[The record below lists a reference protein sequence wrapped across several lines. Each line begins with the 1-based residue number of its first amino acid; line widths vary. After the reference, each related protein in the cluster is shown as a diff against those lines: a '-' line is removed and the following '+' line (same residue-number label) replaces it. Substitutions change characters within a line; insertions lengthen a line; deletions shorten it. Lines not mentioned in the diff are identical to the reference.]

1 MYHEIS
7 IIIALLCI
15 YILYINI
22 YVHTLENNKKI
33 IDNNYE
39 SFNVVE
45 ESINIMN
52 DPIDNSVIT
61 GILLTK
67 ARPSILNDNQID
79 MKTTIMSA
87 LQTVLIY
94 GKEDEDFDFN
104 KDLAK
109 EFDEDDESKCANST
123 KLDFALNQ
131 FVNAFYEY
139 ERLEGKYPELMKIM

>member
-1 MYHEIS
+1 MEDMPSGFAKDSLDIM
-7 IIIALLCI
+7 
-15 YILYINI
+15 
-22 YVHTLENNKKI
+22 
-33 IDNNYE
+33 DNP
-39 SFNVVE
+39 V
-45 ESINIMN
+45 
-52 DPIDNSVIT
+52 DNSVFT

-67 ARPSILNDNQID
+67 ARPSLFNKNEID

-94 GKEDEDFDFN
+94 GKDDKNFDFN

-109 EFDEDDESKCANST
+109 EFDENDESKCTNST